1 MKITEGSCKTAL
13 SPSKLPGLDY
23 SLNPYRGCSHRCA
36 YCYVPHVLRLSR
48 KTWGSFVEAKKN
60 IPTVLAR
67 ELAKKKQGVVG
78 LSTVTDPY
86 QPLEKKLR
94 LTRYCLEQLLR
105 HDVPVSV
112 QTKSSLV
119 QRDIDLLSRFSR
131 AEVMISMGTFH
142 DEERRLLEPGA
153 SSIKSRL
160 ETLRCF
166 SDTTVKTS
174 VFFGPIYPTLAPRD
188 VPSLVDTFLE
198 YGVQEIMIDSFHLK
212 PGVAA
217 DILAAL
223 DPLPSLK
230 ARFQMELQSNHSSYA
245 RLYDMLHAT
254 GKQKGLTVVDA
265 F

>member
-1 MKITEGSCKTAL
+1 MKITEVFCKTAL

-23 SLNPYRGCSHRCA
+23 SLNPYRGCSHHCA
-36 YCYVPHVLRLSR
+36 YCYVPNVLRLPR

-60 IPTVLAR
+60 IPRVLAS
-67 ELAKKKQGVVG
+67 ELTKKTRGTVG

-105 HDVPVSV
+105 YDVPVSV

-119 QRDIDLLSRFSR
+119 QRDIDLLSRFTN
-131 AEVMISMGTFH
+131 AEVMMSMGTLH
-142 DEERRLLEPGA
+142 DEERRLLEPGT

-166 SDTTVKTS
+166 SDTPVKTS
-174 VFFGPIYPTLAPRD
+174 VFFGPIYPTVTMCD
-188 VPSLVDTFLE
+188 IPSLVDLFLDH
-198 YGVQEIMIDSFHLK
+198 GVHEIMIDRFHLK
-212 PGVAA
+212 PGVTA
-217 DILAAL
+217 DVIDAL
-223 DPLPSLK
+223 NNDPSLK
-230 ARFQMELQSNHSSYA
+230 TRFATELHNNQSYYSS
-245 RLYDMLHAT
+245 LHNMLHSM
-254 GKQKGLTVVDA
+254 GQQKGLTVVDA